1 MKTREDKIF
10 NAVGHAV
17 MLVLSAAAVIPI
29 ILMVISSPVSYTH
42 LDVYKR
48 QAHNYGKSQS
58 LNDSVE

>member
-29 ILMVISSPVSYTH
+29 ILMVISSDPQWGPSARRV
-42 LDVYKR
+42 LFFPER
-48 QAHNYGKSQS
+48 MER
-58 LNDSVE
+58 LCL